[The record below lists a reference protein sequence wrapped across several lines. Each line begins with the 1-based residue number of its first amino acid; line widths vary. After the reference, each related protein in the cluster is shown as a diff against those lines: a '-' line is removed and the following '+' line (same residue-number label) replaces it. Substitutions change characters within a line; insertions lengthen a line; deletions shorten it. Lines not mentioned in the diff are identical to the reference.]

1 MNQEYT
7 LLSVIDKFGTVPG
20 KKALHKITYFTNL
33 QTDDFIYRWNNY
45 GPYSEEVQQ
54 FFDDAYL
61 NDNIAVDEIQLNNVA
76 RQYNTSLTEQGTT
89 RLEYFRNINNENYER
104 INSSIDF
111 AYNLLNEKNPRQ
123 MEILASV
130 HYIINYDCTFDSERI
145 LEIINQ
151 LKPQSH
157 FTLEEVT
164 EALTILHGV
173 QLA

>member
-1 MNQEYT
+1 MNREYT
-7 LLSVIDKFGTVPG
+7 LLSVINKFGIVPG

-33 QTDDFIYRWNNY
+33 QTDDFLYRWNNY
-45 GPYSEEVQQ
+45 GPYSDEVQQ

-61 NDNIAVDEIQLNNVA
+61 DDIIAVDEISLNNIA
-76 RQYNTSLTEQGTT
+76 KQYNTTLTEHGSV
-89 RLEYFRNINNENYER
+89 RLNHLKDSSNEEYKR

-111 AYNLLNEKNPRQ
+111 TYNLLHNKTPRQ

-130 HYIINYDCTFDSERI
+130 HYIINYDCTFNPEKI

-157 FTLEEVT
+157 FTIEEVT